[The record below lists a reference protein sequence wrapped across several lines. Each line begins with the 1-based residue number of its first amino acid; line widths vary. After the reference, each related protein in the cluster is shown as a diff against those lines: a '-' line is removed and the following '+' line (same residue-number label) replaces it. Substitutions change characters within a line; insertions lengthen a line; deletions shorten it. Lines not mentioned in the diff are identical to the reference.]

1 MDESLKSD
9 KAIRE
14 YLLRRVSDEE
24 TLEAIEERM
33 FTDEDFCNQVA
44 LAEDGLIH
52 DYVRG
57 RLNAADSES
66 FEETLKTDPDRL
78 LKTQLVEELRNRAR
92 ARDTAGKQDR
102 LSIFESITAFLRQP
116 RYVAAFAVILVAI
129 FFVAFY
135 FVQKSNTDNL
145 AELRSLYA
153 QSRPTETR
161 ISGFGYAPLTQLRG
175 APNPADERRRRRF
188 ANKVLDAVEQS
199 PNAQTYHALAVFN
212 LTEQKYPEA
221 IKEFENALKLAPG
234 DAKIHNDLGSA
245 YFELAKTEPI
255 EKKLQDL
262 ARSHEEFS
270 KATALDGNLLEA
282 LFNKALALQE
292 LGMPQQARES
302 WLLYLQKDPSSPWA
316 DEARKHLARTEEQ
329 TLFKSDEQVLTAQV
343 LADFLSAYRH
353 RDNARA
359 QRIHDETKGYLRSPA
374 VSLQLSRRYLLAK
387 QRGDDAEAKESSAA
401 LRFIADYEQ
410 AQHADSFFTE
420 FANFHLNVSADKAVR
435 LLQAKDTLAAGYQT
449 AKSGDYAQAISQFET
464 SRDTFA
470 QLGDECEAAIAEN
483 WAAQFLAAI
492 GKVDEG
498 RRRLSAVISNAEI
511 KKFVLLPPSVYY
523 WLGMGD
529 YAQTRFSESARNLK
543 TALRLAEASD
553 NFFEVRHVEDAL
565 AWNYSML
572 GELEP
577 ALFYSA
583 KLLFDDALLYESP
596 NQWLRIKG
604 TLARLSIKLKF
615 FSTSYNL
622 SKEMLS
628 VARENTPRGI
638 QLNDALRHFVQ
649 AAVALEDYDAALK
662 HADDSLQIALANGDD
677 ERNLRTKAGIY
688 RLRAEVKSEAK
699 DCRGALTDYDQA
711 LELYSRL
718 PELTVSSYQIHKGR
732 LFCFRELNH
741 RESFTA
747 ELKTVLALSE
757 EYRRTIREDS
767 SRQAFFEN
775 EQSVFE
781 AATSDA
787 ISNGDFAA
795 AFSFVE
801 DSKARSLLEF
811 VASRKSIAEVENDFS
826 SVARSL
832 SLTEIQSRLPEQV
845 QLVQYAVLP
854 DKVAIWTVSK
864 TRFDFLEKQIAATEL
879 ENKIAAYEAAILAN
893 EPSANIQPAAR
904 ELYDLL
910 IPPGVTSEK
919 QLCLVPD
926 KFLHGL
932 AFATLVSNQGRYLLQ
947 DYGLFYAPSASVL
960 VLASEHARSK
970 ASSERESVLSIGN
983 PDFDREENPG
993 LPDLRSAEEESKSV
1007 ASNYQRAL
1015 EFNGG
1020 AATKEKFLKNLGN
1033 VDVVHFAGHYVANR
1047 QSPGNSKLLFA
1058 GGELRSFELSGYR
1071 LPAKL
1076 IVLSACETGPEQFNQ
1091 SEGAIGIARTF
1102 LALGA
1107 PMVIASQ
1114 WRVDSEQTKELMT
1127 AFHRNRTQNRM
1138 PSVESLRQAQLA
1150 LLDGKGATPFHWA
1163 AFSLFGGYG
1172 SY

>member
-1 MDESLKSD
+1 MDESLNSD

-24 TLEAIEERM
+24 TLEAIEELM
-33 FTDEDFCNQVA
+33 FTDDEFCNQVV
-44 LAEDGLIH
+44 LTEDGLIH

-92 ARDTAGKQDR
+92 ARETAGKQDR
-102 LSIFESITAFLRQP
+102 LSIFASITAFLRQP
-116 RYVAAFAVILVAI
+116 RSVAAFAVVLVAI
-129 FFVAFY
+129 FFIAFY
-135 FVQKSNTDNL
+135 FIQKRNTDNL

-161 ISGFGYAPLTQLRG
+161 ISGFGYAPLMQLRG
-175 APNPADERRRRRF
+175 APDSGDERRRRRLG
-188 ANKVLDAVEQS
+188 NKFLDAIDQS
-199 PNAQTYHALAVFN
+199 PNAQTYHAFAVFY
-212 LTEQKYPEA
+212 LTERKYQEA
-221 IKEFENALKLAPG
+221 IIEFRNALKFAPG

-245 YFELAKTEPI
+245 YFELAKTESQ

-270 KATALDGNLLEA
+270 KATNLDGNLLEA

-302 WLLYLQKDPSSPWA
+302 WMLYLQKDPSSPWA
-316 DEARKHLARTEEQ
+316 EEARKHLARTEGQ
-329 TLFKSDEQVLTAQV
+329 TSFKSDEQVLT
-343 LADFLSAYRH
+343 DFLTTYRNG
-353 RDNARA
+353 DNARA
-359 QRIHDETKGYLRSPA
+359 QRIHDETKGYLRGPA
-374 VSLQLSRRYLLAK
+374 VWLQLSRRYLLAK
-387 QRGDDAEAKESSAA
+387 QRGDDVEAKESGAA
-401 LRFIADYEQ
+401 LMFIADYEQ
-410 AQHADSFFTE
+410 AQNADSFFTD
-420 FANFHLNVSADKAVR
+420 FANFHLDVSTDKAAR

-449 AKSGDYAQAISQFET
+449 AKSGDYAHAISQFET
-464 SRDTFA
+464 SRDVFA
-470 QLGDECEAAIAEN
+470 RLGDECEAAIAEH
-483 WAAQFLAAI
+483 WAAQFLANA

-498 RRRLSAVISNAEI
+498 RRRLSAVISNAE
-511 KKFVLLPPSVYY
+511 KKKSVLLPPSVYY
-523 WLGMGD
+523 WLGIGD
-529 YAQTRFSESARNLK
+529 YAQNRFSESARNLK
-543 TALRLAEASD
+543 TALRLAEASN
-553 NFFEVRHVEDAL
+553 NFFEVLHVEDAL
-565 AWNYSML
+565 ALNYSKL

-577 ALFYSA
+577 ALFYAA
-583 KLLFDDALLYESP
+583 KLLFDDALHYQSP

-604 TLARLSIKLKF
+604 TLAGLAIKLKM

-628 VARENTPRGI
+628 VARENTPRGV

-649 AAVALEDYDAALK
+649 AAVALEDYDAALE
-662 HADDSLQIALANGDD
+662 HANDSLQIALASGDD
-677 ERNLRTKAGIY
+677 ERNLRTKAEIY
-688 RLRAEVKSEAK
+688 RLRAEVKSQAK
-699 DCRGALTDYDQA
+699 DCRGALTDYDEA

-732 LFCFRELNH
+732 LFCFRELND
-741 RESFTA
+741 RESFSG
-747 ELKTVLALSE
+747 ELQTVLALSE

-787 ISNGDFAA
+787 ISNRDFAD

-801 DSKARSLLEF
+801 NSKARSLLEF

-832 SLTEIQSRLPEQV
+832 SLAEIQSRLPEQV

-864 TRFDFLEKQIAATEL
+864 TRFDFLEKQIAAAEL
-879 ENKIAAYEAAILAN
+879 ENKITAYEAAILAR
-893 EPSANIQPAAR
+893 EPAANIRPAAR

-960 VLASEHARSK
+960 VLASEDARGK
-970 ASSERESVLSIGN
+970 AASGRESVLSIGN
-983 PDFDREENPG
+983 PHFDREENPR
-993 LPDLRSAEEESKSV
+993 LPDLRSAEDESRSV

-1015 EFNGG
+1015 EFNGD
-1020 AATKEKFLKNLGN
+1020 AATKEKFLKNLGT
-1033 VDVVHFAGHYVANR
+1033 VDVVHFAGHYVANL

-1076 IVLSACETGPEQFNQ
+1076 IVLSACETGSEQFNR

-1107 PMVIASQ
+1107 PIVVASQ
-1114 WRVDSEQTKELMT
+1114 WKVDSEQTKELMI
-1127 AFHRNRTQNRM
+1127 AFHRNRTENGM
-1138 PSVESLRQAQLA
+1138 SSVESLRQAQLA
-1150 LLDGKGATPFHWA
+1150 LLDAKGTTPFDWA